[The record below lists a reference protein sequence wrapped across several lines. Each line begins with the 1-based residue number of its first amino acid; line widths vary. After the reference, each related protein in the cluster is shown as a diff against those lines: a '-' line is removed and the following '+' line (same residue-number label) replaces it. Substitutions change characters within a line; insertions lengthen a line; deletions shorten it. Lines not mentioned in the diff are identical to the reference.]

1 MVERLEDDE
10 AANAK
15 LFGRK
20 FTEFLNIDVEL
31 EENSETELA
40 ETA

>member
-15 LFGRK
+15 LFGQK
-20 FTEFLNIDVEL
+20 FAEFLEI
-31 EENSETELA
+31 SETVHTEEA
-40 ETA
+40 A